1 MLSGLDAFQ
10 SIIIKIHSILIS
22 LRIQFWNLVG
32 ARLSF
37 LLFFFLERIVGM
49 RTEIRL
55 THLIWTLPLQW
66 NLSLIT
72 FDIQNLL
79 AFAFDIQNL
88 LAFALTK
95 L

>member
-1 MLSGLDAFQ
+1 M
-10 SIIIKIHSILIS
+10 
-22 LRIQFWNLVG
+22 
-32 ARLSF
+32 
-37 LLFFFLERIVGM
+37 GM

-55 THLIWTLPLQW
+55 THLIWTLPLLW